1 MTAYVVAKVTIT
13 DRETYASY
21 ANGFMAALT
30 PFGGKLLSVDEAP
43 EVIEG
48 EWRCTRTVLAEFPS
62 KTVMKAWYASPA
74 YQVLVQ
80 HRFAAS
86 HADIVLL
93 EGFAPPAA

>member
-1 MTAYVVAKVTIT
+1 MPAFVVAKLTIT
-13 DRETYASY
+13 DPETYARY
-21 ANGFMAALT
+21 GAGFMAAFT

-48 EWRCTRTVLAEFPS
+48 EWRCTRTVLLEFPS

-74 YQVLVQ
+74 YQDLVQ

-86 HADIVLL
+86 TADIVLL

>member
-1 MTAYVVAKVTIT
+1 MPAYVIAKVTIS
-13 DRETYASY
+13 DPNTYANY
-21 ANGFMAALT
+21 VNGFMAAFT

-62 KTVMKAWYASPA
+62 KAVMKAWYASPA
-74 YQVLVQ
+74 YQEVVQ

-86 HADIVLL
+86 TADIVLL
-93 EGFAPPAA
+93 DGFAPPAA

>member
-13 DRETYASY
+13 DRETYARY

-48 EWRCTRTVLAEFPS
+48 EWRCTRTVLAEFAS
-62 KTVMKAWYASPA
+62 KAVMKAWYASPA

-86 HADIVLL
+86 SADIVLL
-93 EGFAPPAA
+93 EGFAPPTA